1 MDGRLYLSKQTHKI
15 YQENC
20 VEGKLF
26 SQFTDMF
33 FWCVILGYQHSPNVL
48 PPGINKGG
56 TFFWT
61 AFDDDI
67 QKPILKM
74 ICVKATGNF
83 NILSPDPKT
92 KGYEHF
98 RDILER
104 YAELGF
110 TVLNTRLGGN
120 YSKDN
125 MDKLMELL
133 IEVSELNLR

>member
-33 FWCVILGYQHSPNVL
+33 FWCVILGYQNSPNAI
-48 PPGINKGG
+48 PPSFNKGG

-61 AFDDDI
+61 AFDDEI

-74 ICVKATGNF
+74 ICVKTTDNF
-83 NILSPDPKT
+83 NILSPDPQT
-92 KGYEHF
+92 KGYERF

-110 TVLNTRLGGN
+110 TILNTRLSGN
-120 YSKDN
+120 YSKDSMN
-125 MDKLMELL
+125 KLMELL
-133 IEVSELNLR
+133 IEVSELDLK